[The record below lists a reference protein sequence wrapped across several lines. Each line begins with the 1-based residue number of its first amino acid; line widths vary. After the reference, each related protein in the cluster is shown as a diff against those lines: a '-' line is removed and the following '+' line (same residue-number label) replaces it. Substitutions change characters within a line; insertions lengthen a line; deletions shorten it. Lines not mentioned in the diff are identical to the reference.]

1 VAGPRRLARRPRAET
16 RELLLLAGALL
27 ADETVERTDDALLG
41 QWLSHVRL
49 EDVLGVAKQLQLY
62 LAEHEGSQPGPD
74 DDRWW
79 VRDCRREILA
89 IDASAYRDI
98 APSTAYTVFDHE
110 RDFREQLAGALL
122 RAERLNDTSPMV
134 AAYEQLYAR
143 YGGPP
148 PLELMVAE
156 LARVEFERLREL
168 DGVYVEMG
176 AIPFSGHPLLREL
189 LSRTLERAMDAE
201 AEGSLAALY
210 QALLDAYGWRMR
222 GGVTTADLVVSLYAL
237 SEGYLFF
244 DRLWPDGVR
253 DDVATPTGPRSAFAL
268 AVTGVVHQFAEPDP
282 SGSAS

>member
-1 VAGPRRLARRPRAET
+1 VAGSRRLARRPRAET
-16 RELLLLAGALL
+16 RELLLLAGALV

-49 EDVLGVAKQLQLY
+49 EDVLSVAKQLQLY
-62 LAEHEGSQPGPD
+62 LAEHDGPRPGPD

-79 VRDCRREILA
+79 VRDCRHEILA

-122 RAERLNDTSPMV
+122 QAERLNDTAPMV
-134 AAYEQLYAR
+134 AAHEQLYAR

-148 PLELMVAE
+148 PFEVMVAE
-156 LARVEFERLREL
+156 LAQVEFERLREL

-176 AIPFSGHPLLREL
+176 AIPFAGHPLLREL
-189 LSRTLERAMDAE
+189 LSSTLERAIDVE

-210 QALLDAYGWRMR
+210 EALLAAYGWRLR
-222 GGVTTADLVVSLYAL
+222 GGATSADLVVALYAL

-244 DRLWPDGVR
+244 DRLWPEGVR
-253 DDVATPTGPRSAFAL
+253 DDLATPDGPRSAFAL
-268 AVTGVVHQFAEPDP
+268 AVTGVVHHFAEPDP
-282 SGSAS
+282 AGSPS